1 MALKVA
7 HRAYVLE
14 VGRVTMNGPAA
25 DLAASDEVRK
35 AYLGMHV

>member
-14 VGRVTMNGPAA
+14 TGEIAMEGPAQQ
-25 DLAASDEVRK
+25 LAESDEVRK
-35 AYLGMHV
+35 SYLGIG